1 MDFLAGYKTLIV
13 NGIAII
19 TYILAYDQ
27 IAIMLPFLT
36 PQVVAIIHTVINI
49 ILRLVTNTSVANAG
63 VKG

>member
-1 MDFLAGYKTLIV
+1 MEFLAGYKTLIV
-13 NGIAII
+13 NGVAII

-27 IAIMLPFLT
+27 ITTMIPFLT

-49 ILRLVTNTSVANAG
+49 LLRLVTNTSVANAG